1 MITDKE
7 IVMLSSSN
15 NSMLDSDL
23 DQNITTNVTSIS
35 PVFATGNLSV
45 EDGVN
50 NNDLSIPITSFE
62 SSGSDLISHTT
73 IVNQVQNS
81 NNQVQNGNSILE
93 SLVISKDEA
102 DNGNL
107 NHSRFISQ
115 SSNPDDD
122 VTVSLPKKVLKKC
135 NTVTIS
141 TSSIMK
147 HKTLCC
153 KIFIIFAI
161 CCIIGIFLIPIIA
174 YYVNQTRNDAEVDTE
189 YSHEIN
195 TSNAEVSYVNVL
207 IVSVTSNSN

>member
-7 IVMLSSSN
+7 MLSSSN

-23 DQNITTNVTSIS
+23 DQNITTNVTSIY
-35 PVFATGNLSV
+35 PDFTADNLSV

-50 NNDLSIPITSFE
+50 NNDLSIPITSSE
-62 SSGSDLISHTT
+62 SSLIGHT
-73 IVNQVQNS
+73 IV
-81 NNQVQNGNSILE
+81 NQVQNGNSISE
-93 SLVISKDEA
+93 SLVLKDET

-107 NHSRFISQ
+107 NYSRCISQ
-115 SSNPDDD
+115 SSNPDGD
-122 VTVSLPKKVLKKC
+122 VTSLPKKVLKKH
-135 NTVTIS
+135 NTIS
-141 TSSIMK
+141 TSSIIK

-174 YYVNQTRNDAEVDTE
+174 YYVNQTSNDAEDTE

-195 TSNAEVSYVNVL
+195 TSDAEVSYD
-207 IVSVTSNSN
+207 IAIMC